1 MHARVSPWRRKRVAV
16 ATDKE
21 RAAIIHP
28 GAAADRT
35 TTPPTRPYL
44 GATPISS
51 LHFGVRVASAPRG
64 VAPLARPAHCVRSLA
79 AGQQSWGL
87 VFRRLV
93 SLEVSYRLPHQQTR
107 DGSWMG
113 TVYMYLDRY
122 TCTCTVYRA
131 RTVTCQE
138 RPKWK
143 CRKTLDKYTVV
154 T

>member
-1 MHARVSPWRRKRVAV
+1 
-16 ATDKE
+16 
-21 RAAIIHP
+21 
-28 GAAADRT
+28 
-35 TTPPTRPYL
+35 
-44 GATPISS
+44 
-51 LHFGVRVASAPRG
+51 
-64 VAPLARPAHCVRSLA
+64 
-79 AGQQSWGL
+79 
-87 VFRRLV
+87 
-93 SLEVSYRLPHQQTR
+93 LEVSYRLPHQQTR

-113 TVYMYLDRY
+113 RY